1 MFEQQFVYK
10 ILKKDGNCLAIPT
23 NSFNGFDSIEL
34 TALYNQ
40 GYVCCSEITATNTN
54 RAIEI
59 YNEMIKSEVV
69 RLNQELSRL
78 QAENYEL
85 KRLNENLKRNSAWSH
100 ETSGSVRYFELF
112 GFSEF
117 PSPDE
122 LKKRYKSLCMRLHPD
137 KQGDKQLFQLINH
150 AYQELNKT

>member
-1 MFEQQFVYK
+1 
-10 ILKKDGNCLAIPT
+10 
-23 NSFNGFDSIEL
+23 
-34 TALYNQ
+34 
-40 GYVCCSEITATNTN
+40 
-54 RAIEI
+54 
-59 YNEMIKSEVV
+59 MIKSEVV